1 MGPYLFP
8 KHGSYYGVRSEDD
21 TVLNL
26 FVMPA
31 EAGIQKSKNSPG
43 FPFPDFSRTSFTG
56 MINVGNNSLA
66 VSQTTDSLVMP
77 HRRDLAAIFSWVYRE
92 NVRLLPKLVG
102 PCIEEVHTVEL
113 GA

>member
-1 MGPYLFP
+1 MG
-8 KHGSYYGVRSEDD
+8 H
-21 TVLNL
+21 
-26 FVMPA
+26 
-31 EAGIQKSKNSPG
+31 
-43 FPFPDFSRTSFTG
+43 
-56 MINVGNNSLA
+56 NSLA

-77 HRRDLAAIFSWVYRE
+77 HRRDLAAIFSWVCRE